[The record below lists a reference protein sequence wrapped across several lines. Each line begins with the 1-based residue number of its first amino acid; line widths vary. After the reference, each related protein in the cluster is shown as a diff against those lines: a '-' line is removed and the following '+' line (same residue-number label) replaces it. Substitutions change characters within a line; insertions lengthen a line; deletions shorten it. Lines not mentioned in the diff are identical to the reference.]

1 MRLETACT
9 DTFARHE
16 TFHPRFGWFRKAF
29 VAAATDPEIFNHDDA
44 TVRLGVGKNM
54 VRSLRFWGTA
64 SHLLADEVIE
74 GTRQRN
80 SKPTNVAVALLQPG
94 GLDPY
99 MENTATWWW
108 LHWLLAGPC
117 CRLPVWWM
125 IIHDLPIVELDED
138 ILLQACQQV
147 IEASTW
153 DTPHESS
160 IAKDIS
166 AFVRTYGEITSTR
179 VKFDD
184 QFGCPLRDLNLLTS
198 SPTGGYRLATERPRS
213 LPGAIVLTALLDHA
227 AMQPDTA
234 NTISLARVA
243 TEPGAPGRAFR
254 LNDTDIAELIE
265 PIVNDTAGLSLTAP
279 AGAPQLGWTRSPDNI
294 AHEVIADY
302 YDHGGDNLPPI
313 IGPAARSAHADYEL
327 LRLSITADARN
338 TFAS

>member
-29 VAAATDPEIFNHDDA
+29 VAAATEPGIFNDDDA

-64 SHLLADEVIE
+64 SHLLVDEPVE
-74 GTRQRN
+74 GTRKRN
-80 SKPTNVAVALLQPG
+80 TKPTNIAAALLQPG

-99 MENTATWWW
+99 MESTATWWW
-108 LHWLLAGPC
+108 LHWLLTGPEC
-117 CRLPVWWM
+117 QLPVWWM
-125 IIHDLPIVELDED
+125 IIHDLPIVELDEAV
-138 ILLQACQQV
+138 LLQACKQLV
-147 IEASTW
+147 EASTW
-153 DTPHESS
+153 DVPHESS

-166 AFVRTYGEITSTR
+166 AFVRTYGDTTSAH

-184 QFGCPLRDLNLLTS
+184 QFGCPLRDLNLLTK
-198 SPTGGYRLATERPRS
+198 SPTSGHRLANERPAS
-213 LPGAIVLTALLDHA
+213 IPGAIVLTALLDHA
-227 AMQPDTA
+227 AMQPDAA

-254 LNDTDIAELIE
+254 LTDTDIAELIE
-265 PIVNDTAGLSLTAP
+265 PIVNDTAGLSLSAP
-279 AGAPQLGWTRSPDNI
+279 AGAPQLGWTRPPDSI
-294 AHEVIADY
+294 ARQVIANY
-302 YDHGGDNLPPI
+302 YQYSGDDLPSI
-313 IGPAARSAHADYEL
+313 IGHDARSAYADYEL

-338 TFAS
+338 TLAS

>member
-29 VAAATDPEIFNHDDA
+29 VAAATEPDIFNDDDA

-64 SHLLADEVIE
+64 SHFLVDESIE

-80 SKPTNVAVALLQPG
+80 TKPTSIAAALLQPG

-99 MENTATWWW
+99 MESTATWWW
-108 LHWLLAGPC
+108 LHWLLIGPEC
-117 CRLPVWWM
+117 QLPVWWM
-125 IIHDLPIVELDED
+125 VIHDLPIVELDEA
-138 ILLQACQQV
+138 ILLQACKQV
-147 IEASTW
+147 VESSTW
-153 DTPHESS
+153 DVPNESS

-166 AFVRTYGEITSTR
+166 AFVRTYGDTTSAR

-184 QFGCPLRDLNLLTS
+184 QFGCPLRDLNLLTK
-198 SPTGGYRLATERPRS
+198 SPTSGYRLANERPAS
-213 LPGAIVLTALLDHA
+213 IPGAIVLTALLDHA
-227 AMQPDTA
+227 AMQPDAA

-265 PIVNDTAGLSLTAP
+265 PIVDDTPGLSLSAP
-279 AGAPQLGWTRSPDNI
+279 AGAPQLGWTRPPESI
-294 AHEVIADY
+294 AHDVIADY
-302 YDHGGDNLPPI
+302 YNYSGDDLPSI
-313 IGPAARSAHADYEL
+313 IGRDARSAYPDYEL
-327 LRLSITADARN
+327 LRLSVTADARN
-338 TFAS
+338 TLAS

>member
-29 VAAATDPEIFNHDDA
+29 VAAAVDPGIFNDDDA

-54 VRSLRFWGTA
+54 VRSLRFWGSA
-64 SHLLADEVIE
+64 SHLLVDESIE

-80 SKPTNVAVALLQPG
+80 TKPTNVAAALLQPG

-99 MENTATWWW
+99 MEHPATWWW
-108 LHWLLAGPC
+108 LHWLLIGPDC
-117 CRLPVWWM
+117 HLPVWWM

-138 ILLQACQQV
+138 ILLQACKQL

-160 IAKDIS
+160 LAKDIS
-166 AFVRTYGEITSTR
+166 AFVRTYGDAPSTR

-184 QFGCPLRDLNLLTS
+184 QFGCPLRDLSLLNA
-198 SPTGGYRLATERPRS
+198 SPSGGYRIANERPVS
-213 LPGAIVLTALLDHA
+213 IPGAIVLTALLDHA
-227 AMQPDTA
+227 AMQPDMA
-234 NTISLARVA
+234 NTVSLARVA

-254 LNDTDIAELIE
+254 LTDTDIAELIE
-265 PIVNDTAGLSLTAP
+265 PIVNETTGLSITAP
-279 AGAPQLGWTRSPDNI
+279 AGAPQLGWTGPPEEI
-294 AHEVIADY
+294 AHAVIADLY
-302 YDHGGDNLPPI
+302 QHNGDELPPI
-313 IGPAARSAHADYEL
+313 IGPAARSAYPDYEL
-327 LRLSITADARN
+327 LRLSVTAEARN
-338 TFAS
+338 TLVS